1 MPSTNTIVKCILGSC
16 YVFMIIRA
24 VYMMPPPPTNSF
36 PVTGST
42 IELDDDTQ
50 HQKHAIIHNDAKV
63 KGSTALKSDGQ
74 GTRSIAHQKKDL
86 ILLNVTTTSQISAMA
101 KSHLSPYSIDV
112 LVAGSKAKTKAA
124 RTQFET
130 WASHPSIRHFV
141 LATEYDDPD
150 PNCSSSTT
158 AGDVERIV
166 KTCRPGKSR
175 NDFWKKHN
183 AVSKLTTFWKS
194 WQFARLQWLQG
205 KPNPAGWLCAQ
216 KRFISSF
223 TKLVQL
229 YDTKDSL
236 PDYLIIVDDDTYIN
250 LEHITE
256 YLLKS
261 PQRQAQE
268 GISDDERYVP
278 LSTTPVVFAGCRIRS
293 PESNIKQTMPF
304 GGFGTFL
311 SKGSLTRWM
320 EPIHCEKTPSSST
333 EFEQAICQKYLPT
346 SNSSSNIIK
355 TEEDMYPSHVTIG
368 EGQFFQSGDSLNQV
382 FHKYIHEM
390 EYFCLHSDWFFGY
403 IANFLNISR
412 HVVPKGEVPLVGQGQ
427 SAKWFDQLNVNAN
440 ATENRLHAIMGGELY
455 KRPEGFCLYGNGL
468 DNAAHMVKEA
478 HVWIPRGKHNNY
490 YKLNQECQANT
501 TICHYMK
508 EADME
513 RIHRE
518 SLKFRANVTHL

>member
-1 MPSTNTIVKCILGSC
+1 MPLPTILTDSIPVSTTILE
-16 YVFMIIRA
+16 F
-24 VYMMPPPPTNSF
+24 
-36 PVTGST
+36 
-42 IELDDDTQ
+42 LDDDKQ
-50 HQKHAIIHNDAKV
+50 HQTHAIIRKDAKIT
-63 KGSTALKSDGQ
+63 GSTALNTSTDEQ
-74 GTRSIAHQKKDL
+74 ETASIALQKDL
-86 ILLNVTTTSQISAMA
+86 ILLNVTTTSQINAMA

-112 LVAGSKAKTKAA
+112 LVVGSKTKTKAA

-150 PNCSSSTT
+150 PNCSSSSTQKK
-158 AGDVERIV
+158 DVERIV
-166 KTCRPGKSR
+166 STCRPGKLR
-175 NDFWKKHN
+175 NKFWEKHN

-194 WQFARLQWLQG
+194 SQFARLKWLEG

-216 KRFISSF
+216 KRFVSSF

-229 YDTKDSL
+229 YDTKDAL

-278 LSTTPVVFAGCRIRS
+278 LPTTPVVFAGCRIRS
-293 PESNIKQTMPF
+293 PANNIKQTMPF
-304 GGFGTFL
+304 GGFGTFF

-320 EPIHCEKTPSSST
+320 EPIRCGSSST
-333 EFEQAICQKYLPT
+333 EFEQAICQKYLP
-346 SNSSSNIIK
+346 SSSS
-355 TEEDMYPSHVTIG
+355 TEHKSEQDTYPFHVTIG

-382 FHKYIHEM
+382 FHRYIHEM

-412 HVVPKGEVPLVGQGQ
+412 HVVPKGEIPVVGQGQ
-427 SAKWFDQLNVNAN
+427 SAKWFDQYDENAN

-455 KRPEGFCLYGNGL
+455 GRPEGFCLYGNGL
-468 DNAAHMVKEA
+468 ENAAKMRKET
-478 HVWIPRGKHNNY
+478 HTWIPARRGGRKY
-490 YKLNQECQANT
+490 DPSYKVNQECQANT

-508 EADME
+508 EEDME

-518 SLKFRANVTHL
+518 SIKLRTNNVL